1 MNTLTFWLLM
11 GLILVCIPALA
22 IYSLLKLT
30 GWWAS
35 RSTSRR
41 LDLLR
46 VRAYVVSAILFAADF
61 WMVGVVCYSVFWAE
75 PRPLFAEEPKLPL
88 VLYLLPLVGVV
99 IGTATISGMVDHSP
113 PEKLQRFLPVLGVVS
128 GAIIATCL
136 FVMYFEVMKTLG

>member
-11 GLILVCIPALA
+11 GPILVCIPALA
-22 IYSLLKLT
+22 IYLLLKLT

-41 LDLLR
+41 LDRVR

-99 IGTATISGMVDHSP
+99 IGTATISGMVDNSP
-113 PEKLQRFLPVLGVVS
+113 PEKLQRFLPVLGMVS

-136 FVMYFEVMKTLG
+136 FVMLFMAMETLG